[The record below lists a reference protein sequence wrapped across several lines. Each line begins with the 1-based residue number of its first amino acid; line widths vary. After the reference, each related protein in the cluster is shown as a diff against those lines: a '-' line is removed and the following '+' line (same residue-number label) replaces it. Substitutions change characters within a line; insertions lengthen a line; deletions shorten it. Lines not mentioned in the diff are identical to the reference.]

1 MYVLALIGH
10 PGSSPSSLLALEHGC
25 DYFLPFRGDNSWMVV
40 EDKQPFIL
48 ILDGEALAAF
58 VSIVV
63 AVGPGVEGIGQ
74 HRADGGGIPRF
85 AGSGAYALLVERLG
99 NCSERLHRFVEV
111 IDMQHYLSLV
121 LDDGELLGVLVVG
134 ISERDFA
141 AIPYPVISTRE
152 HDGADPL

>member
-1 MYVLALIGH
+1 MDVLTLVGH
-10 PGSSPSSLLALEHGC
+10 PSPGPSSLLALEHDC
-25 DYFLPFRGDNSWMVV
+25 DYFLPFRGDDSRVV
-40 EDKQPFIL
+40 VKDKHPFVL
-48 ILDGEALAAF
+48 VLDGEALAAF
-58 VSIVV
+58 VPVVV
-63 AVGPGVEGIGQ
+63 AVCPSVEGVGE